1 MKTLLLLLSL
11 LLLFPLNA
19 DQKPGG
25 EADKIERLIKHIEGL
40 SGASF
45 IRNGSDYDAKTAAR
59 FLRGKWQ
66 REERKIT
73 TATDFIDKVGTKSS
87 TSGKPYLIRFKDG
100 REIPC
105 ADYLREILAKQ
116 EKDASLGSSKK
127 HSRLKSILVIF

>member
-1 MKTLLLLLSL
+1 MKKFLLLLVLFLPFSL
-11 LLLFPLNA
+11 QA
-19 DQKPGG
+19 DQKPGS

-40 SGASF
+40 SAASF
-45 IRNGSDYDAKTAAR
+45 IRNGSDYDSRTAAR

-66 REERKIT
+66 REEKKIT
-73 TATDFIDKVGTKSS
+73 TVTDFIDKVGTKSS

-116 EKDASLGSSKK
+116 EKETSADSSKTLETE
-127 HSRLKSILVIF
+127 RADRRQ

>member
-1 MKTLLLLLSL
+1 MKISL
-11 LLLFPLNA
+11 LLLALLFPFPLKA
-19 DQKPGG
+19 DQKPRG

-40 SGASF
+40 NGASF

-66 REERKIT
+66 REEKKIT
-73 TATDFIDKVGTKSS
+73 TVTDFIDKVGTKSS

-100 REIPC
+100 REIAC

-116 EKDASLGSSKK
+116 EKEPSTKTL
-127 HSRLKSILVIF
+127 

>member
-1 MKTLLLLLSL
+1 MKTLLLLLAL
-11 LLLFPLNA
+11 LLPFSLKA
-19 DQKPGG
+19 EQKPGG

-66 REERKIT
+66 REEKRIT
-73 TATDFIDKVGTKSS
+73 TVTEFIDKVGTKSS

-116 EKDASLGSSKK
+116 EKEASANASKT
-127 HSRLKSILVIF
+127 L

>member
-1 MKTLLLLLSL
+1 MRMKIPLLLLTLFLPFSL
-11 LLLFPLNA
+11 KA
-19 DQKPGG
+19 EQKPGV

-45 IRNGSDYDAKTAAR
+45 IRNGSDYDAKAAAR
-59 FLRGKWQ
+59 FLREKWQ
-66 REERKIT
+66 REEKRIT

-116 EKDASLGSSKK
+116 EKDASAK
-127 HSRLKSILVIF
+127 